1 MAKLFHPFLLGTAI
15 ALTRAAVPL
24 NASFSQIQ
32 TPAEQAPTDQMAAG
46 LDAYA
51 ADEDPPIFDDP
62 AKAVDDFKAKL
73 AANDFDGLAKLLGL
87 NAEKLKAG
95 EGAMDTFALIREGA
109 ARNVVV
115 RDLEGRK
122 IIQLGDRL
130 WPLPFPITKGDDGK
144 WAFDTYVGLE
154 EIVNRRVGE
163 NELEAIDTVQ
173 AYVDAQ
179 KEYASQDRDADGVLE
194 YAQKL
199 ISTPGQTDGLYWP
212 ADQGDGESPV
222 GDAIS
227 EAALEKAKAG
237 QGYFG
242 YRFRIVTS
250 QGDNIAGGR
259 YDYVINGNM
268 IGGFALIAW
277 PVSYAETGVKTF
289 VVNQQGIV
297 YERDLGPSTEQI
309 VPFIDRFDPDDKWDV
324 VPD

>member
-1 MAKLFHPFLLGTAI
+1 MTKLFHPLLLGTAI
-15 ALTRAAVPL
+15 ALALAAVPL
-24 NASFSQIQ
+24 NASAQ
-32 TPAEQAPTDQMAAG
+32 TKAPADQAPTDQMAAG

-51 ADEDPPIFDDP
+51 SDEDPPAFDDP
-62 AKAVDDFKAKL
+62 AKAVDEFKAKL

-87 NAEKLKAG
+87 NEEKLKAG
-95 EGAMDTFALIREGA
+95 EGTMDTFALIREGA
-109 ARNVVV
+109 ARNVTVN
-115 RDLEGRK
+115 DLEGRK
-122 IIQLGDRL
+122 IIQIGDRL
-130 WPLPFPITKGDDGK
+130 WPLPFPITKGEDGK

-154 EIVNRRVGE
+154 EIINRRVGE

-179 KEYASQDRDADGVLE
+179 KEYASKDRDADGVLE

-199 ISTPGQTDGLYWP
+199 ISSPGLTDGLYWP

-242 YRFRIVTS
+242 YRFRILTL

-268 IGGFALIAW
+268 IGGFALIAS

-297 YERDLGPSTEQI
+297 YERDLGPNTEEI

-324 VPD
+324 APD

>member
-15 ALTRAAVPL
+15 ALTLAAVPL
-24 NASFSQIQ
+24 NASFSQTQ

>member
-1 MAKLFHPFLLGTAI
+1 MTKLFNPLLLGTAL
-15 ALTRAAVPL
+15 ALAAMPIG
-24 NASFSQIQ
+24 ASFSQTQ
-32 TPAEQAPTDQMAAG
+32 PPEDQPPAYQMPTEI
-46 LDAYA
+46 DAYA
-51 ADEDPPIFDDP
+51 AEEDPPAFDDP
-62 AKAVDDFKAKL
+62 AKAVEEFKAKL

-87 NAEKLKAG
+87 NAKKLKDS
-95 EGAMDTFALIREGA
+95 EGVKDTFTLIREGA

-122 IIQLGDRL
+122 ILQIGDRL
-130 WPLPFPITKGDDGK
+130 WPLPFPLTKGEDGK

-163 NELEAIDTVQ
+163 NELQAIETVQ

-179 KEYASQDRDADGVLE
+179 KDYAAQDRDADGVLE

-212 ADQGDGESPV
+212 ASQGDGESPV

-237 QGYFG
+237 EGYFG
-242 YRFRIVTS
+242 YRFRILTS

-259 YDYVINGNM
+259 YDYVINDNM

-277 PVSYAETGVKTF
+277 PVTYAETGVKTLL
-289 VVNQQGIV
+289 VNQQGIV
-297 YERDLGPSTEQI
+297 YERDLGPSTEAI
-309 VPFIDRFDPDDKWDV
+309 VPFIDRFDPDDKWNV
-324 VPD
+324 VED